1 MIMANYKIE
10 EIEGIGPVLGEK
22 MRSAGITSTDKL
34 LAASTTKQQ
43 RQQLADAT
51 GISEKQVLK
60 FANMADLFRIT
71 GVGQEF
77 AELLEAAGVDTV
89 PELAQ
94 RNAENLTAK
103 MEEVNA
109 AKSLT
114 RRTPALKEVEKWV
127 AEAKTLPRALEY

>member
-1 MIMANYKIE
+1 MANYKIE

-22 MRSAGITSTDKL
+22 FRSAGVTSTDKL
-34 LAASTTKQQ
+34 LEGTKTPRQ
-43 RQQLADAT
+43 RKDLAETT
-51 GISEKQVLK
+51 GISERQVLK
-60 FANMADLFRIT
+60 FANMADLFRIN

-77 AELLEAAGVDTV
+77 SELLEAAGVDTV

-103 MEEVNA
+103 MEEVNE
-109 AKSLT
+109 AKKLT

-127 AEAKTLPRALEY
+127 AEAKSLPRVLEY